1 MASAM
6 MKKVAKTALTAKF
19 AGFKATEPP
28 PTTATGKTG
37 RVKTKLET
45 TAAQVNNKPKSS
57 FENFVLSSIT
67 LP

>member
-19 AGFKATEPP
+19 AGFKATDPPP

-45 TAAQVNNKPKSS
+45 TAAQVNNKPKI
-57 FENFVLSSIT
+57 L
-67 LP
+67 L